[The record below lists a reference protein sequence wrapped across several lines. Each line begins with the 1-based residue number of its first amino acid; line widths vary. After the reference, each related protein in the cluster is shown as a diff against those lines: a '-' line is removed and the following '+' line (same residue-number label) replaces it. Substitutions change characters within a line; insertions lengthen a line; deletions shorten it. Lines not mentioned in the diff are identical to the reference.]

1 MEWNRKR
8 QNGAFDLLDQFA
20 VRVLLFLKGKERHH
34 LQFQR
39 ILRGKEGDQILV
51 TVKKQG
57 TEYCRIYPHS
67 QRGSRLQPNNSES
80 STTSQMWRFL
90 KRRKQAF
97 QIPQRRAFRCTL
109 QTRNQRNRE
118 NRQHYLISGTK
129 RETQP

>member
-1 MEWNRKR
+1 MEWSRKG

-57 TEYCRIYPHS
+57 TEYYRIYPHS
-67 QRGSRLQPNNSES
+67 QRESRHPPNNSES
-80 STTSQMWRFL
+80 NTIAQM
-90 KRRKQAF
+90 
-97 QIPQRRAFRCTL
+97 
-109 QTRNQRNRE
+109 
-118 NRQHYLISGTK
+118 
-129 RETQP
+129 